1 VVYVGGFPPPFV
13 VEFLATLAAGADK
26 ALFRH
31 WGDADNGGLQI
42 WWLLRERLARPV
54 HLFRTTAS
62 WIGAG
67 AEQPSRLL
75 SQVDRAALGRLHA
88 RLDAMADAPDV
99 VEVRELITALLESG
113 IKPEQESFR

>member
-1 VVYVGGFPPPFV
+1 MD
-13 VEFLATLAAGADK
+13 FLATLAAGADK
-26 ALFRH
+26 APSRSRSWRSRALFRH

-62 WIGAG
+62 WISAG

-75 SQVDRAALGRLHA
+75 SAADRAALGTLHA
-88 RLDAMADAPDV
+88 RLDTMVDAPDV
-99 VEVRELITALLESG
+99 VEVRELITVLLESG
-113 IKPEQESFR
+113 IKSEQESFR